1 MQNFKKFIIKHK
13 GTLISAAAVAALLL
27 FGLFLD
33 FAKPNSNT
41 DVPLNQSDVESGIS
55 YQSAVGSVDEDEE
68 TVSQNSTDTQTTS
81 SKHTESQI
89 VSSEKTTENENQVS
103 ATPETPSKP
112 KNNETT
118 VSEEKPTV
126 KSYSCTI
133 SISCSTI
140 LNNIENC
147 KANKVDIIPQD
158 GWILKPLTV
167 EFTEGETVFDVLQ
180 KTCRKNNIQ
189 MESSFN
195 PIYNSAYIEG
205 IANIYE
211 FDVGQLSGWQ
221 YSVDGEFPN
230 FGCSL
235 YKLKDGQNIKW
246 LYTCDMNDL
255 KN

>member
-1 MQNFKKFIIKHK
+1 MQNFKNFVIKNKGAII
-13 GTLISAAAVAALLL
+13 SVAAVSVLLL

-33 FAKPNSNT
+33 FAKPKSNT
-41 DVPLNQSDVESGIS
+41 DSSINQSEIESSAPFQSEVES
-55 YQSAVGSVDEDEE
+55 VGEKEE
-68 TVSQNSTDTQTTS
+68 TVIQSSTDTQTPSSNYTERQSVS
-81 SKHTESQI
+81 SK
-89 VSSEKTTENENQVS
+89 KTTESEYQIS
-103 ATPETPSKP
+103 ATPETSSKP
-112 KNNETT
+112 QDIETT
-118 VSEEKPTV
+118 ASEEKKTETV
-126 KSYSCTI
+126 YSCTI

-158 GWILKPLTV
+158 GWILKPLKV

-180 KTCRKNNIQ
+180 RTCRENNIQ

-195 PIYNSAYIEG
+195 PIYSSAYIEG

-221 YSVDGEFPN
+221 YSVDGDFPN

-246 LYTCDMNDL
+246 LYTCNMDDL